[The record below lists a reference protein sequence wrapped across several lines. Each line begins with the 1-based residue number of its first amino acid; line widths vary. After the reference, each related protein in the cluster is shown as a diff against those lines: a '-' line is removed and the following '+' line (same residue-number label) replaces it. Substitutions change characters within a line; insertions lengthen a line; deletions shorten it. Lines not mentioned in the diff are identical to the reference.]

1 MSSIHEYEKCKMWLE
16 SSNYEK
22 LFEAK
27 IDSELLHPPNK
38 VTKKTNGNVHNLV
51 RSA

>member
-1 MSSIHEYEKCKMWLE
+1 MWLE

-22 LFEAK
+22 HFETK
-27 IDSELLHPPNK
+27 IDSELLYPPNK
-38 VTKKTNGNVHNLV
+38 VTKKTNGNVHNLA